1 VSNAFHFL
9 TLFPEFFEGP
19 LSASILGR
27 AIEMGLVEVTRH
39 QLRDWTTDR
48 HRTVDDYPFGGGSG
62 MVLKPEPLFAAIR
75 DLRQRFDPRVVLLSA
90 AGRRFDQRMAREY
103 AAETRPLLLVCGR
116 YEGVDERVAEQMAD
130 EELSVGDF
138 VVTGGEIPGLAV
150 VDAVSRLLPGVLG
163 DDASSAEESF
173 TDGLLEYPQY
183 TRPREFEGHPV
194 PEVLLSGH
202 HARIIHWQRR
212 EALRRTLRRRP
223 ELLAM
228 AALSAEDR
236 VILAELGWMDEWP

>member
-1 VSNAFHFL
+1 V
-9 TLFPEFFEGP
+9 
-19 LSASILGR
+19 I
-27 AIEMGLVEVTRH
+27 RH

-75 DLRQRFDPRVVLLSA
+75 DLRQRFAPRVVLLSA
-90 AGRRFDQRMAREY
+90 AGRRFDQEVAREY

-138 VVTGGEIPGLAV
+138 VVTGGEIPALAV

-183 TRPREFEGHPV
+183 TRPRELEGHPV

-202 HARIIHWQRR
+202 HAHIIQWQRR
-212 EALRRTLRRRP
+212 EALRRTLARRP
-223 ELLAM
+223 ELLAT
-228 AALSAEDR
+228 AALTAEDR
-236 VILAELGWMDEWP
+236 VILAELGWEG

>member
-1 VSNAFHFL
+1 VSGTFHIL
-9 TLFPEFFEGP
+9 TLFPELFDSP

-27 AIEMGLVEVTRH
+27 AIEQGRVAVTCH

-48 HRTVDDYPFGGGSG
+48 HRTVDDYPFGGGTG

-75 DLRQRFDPRVVLLSA
+75 DLKARVDPRVVLLSA
-90 AGRRFDQRMAREY
+90 AGRRFDQAVAREY
-103 AAETRPLLLVCGR
+103 AAEERHLLLVCGR
-116 YEGVDERVAEQMAD
+116 YEGVDERVAEQMVD

-138 VVTGGEIPGLAV
+138 IVTGGEIPALAV

-183 TRPREFEGHPV
+183 TRPREFEGQEV

-202 HARIIHWQRR
+202 HAEIARWQRR
-212 EALRRTLRRRP
+212 QALRRTLARRP
-223 ELLAM
+223 ELLAT
-228 AALSAEDR
+228 AALTAEDL
-236 VILAELGWMDEWP
+236 VYLAELGWCPEEG

>member
-1 VSNAFHFL
+1 MSHTFHLL

-27 AIEMGLVEVTRH
+27 AIETGLVEVSRH
-39 QLRDWTTDR
+39 QLRGYTHDR
-48 HRTVDDYPFGGGSG
+48 HRTVDDAPFGGGAG

-75 DLRQRFDPRVVLLSA
+75 DLRARFDPRVVLLSA
-90 AGRRFDQRMAREY
+90 AGRRFDQQVAREY
-103 AAETRPLLLVCGR
+103 AAEPRPLLLVCGR

-138 VVTGGEIPGLAV
+138 VVTGGEIPALAV

-173 TDGLLEYPQY
+173 ADGLLEYPQY
-183 TRPREFEGHPV
+183 TRPREFEGHLV

-202 HARIIHWQRR
+202 HAQIIRWQRR
-212 EALRRTLRRRP
+212 EALRRTLARRP
-223 ELLAM
+223 ELLAT
-228 AALSAEDR
+228 AALTADDR
-236 VILAELGWMDEWP
+236 SMLAALGWEG